1 MMANPV
7 AKISDS
13 KTLFACVLMYMLAPV
28 GMSLIPLLVG
38 AGSDSL
44 GLSQKQAGFLA
55 TADLA
60 GIAVAAVLCTI
71 WIRKL
76 PWRPLALVGILII
89 VISNIISIWAT
100 SYYSICILRF
110 ITEFGQGI
118 IFSLAMVSI
127 ADTTKPD
134 RYFAFGI
141 GLTVLISIAF
151 FLILPGLIQEMGL
164 TPIFITNAIVAVAVL
179 PFVLWFPRHGQE
191 KVQTQSD
198 DRTFIIPLF
207 VAMVAFMFFM
217 ANQGGLWA
225 YMERIGNSAGF
236 TPEFVGTALAATQV
250 TSVMGALLA
259 SALSTRFGRV
269 FPIVSG
275 TLLFIVAMYLLLSL
289 NSINYVIA
297 LCLTQFCYIFVIP
310 YLLLICV
317 ELDPTGRL
325 YILSIAFKLG
335 GMSVGPSIVAQYLV
349 PGSYAAVSTIG
360 TVFLVFTLVLIT
372 PLAMRLDKRN

>member
-1 MMANPV
+1 MT
-7 AKISDS
+7 KTSDP
-13 KTLFACVLMYMLAPV
+13 KALFACVLMYMLAPV

-55 TADLA
+55 SADLA

-89 VISNIISIWAT
+89 VTSNLISIWI
-100 SYYSICILRF
+100 SSFYLLCLMRF

-127 ADTTKPD
+127 ADTAKPD

-141 GLTVLISIAF
+141 GLTVLISVAF
-151 FLILPGLIQEMGL
+151 FMILPELIQSSGL
-164 TPIFITNAIVAVAVL
+164 SPIFITNAIVALAVL
-179 PFVLWFPRHGQE
+179 PAIRWFPEKALE
-191 KVQTQSD
+191 KVQTSSGQSMSV
-198 DRTFIIPLF
+198 IPLF
-207 VAMVAFMFFM
+207 VAMIAFMFFM
-217 ANQGGLWA
+217 ATEGGLWA
-225 YMERIGNSAGF
+225 YMERIGNAAGF
-236 TPEFVGTALAATQV
+236 TPNFVGNALAATQV
-250 TSVMGALLA
+250 TSVIGALLA

-269 FPIVSG
+269 LPIVAG
-275 TLLFIVAMYLLLSL
+275 TLLFIFAMYLLLSV
-289 NSINYVIA
+289 NAVNYVIA
-297 LCLTQFCYIFVIP
+297 VCLTQFCYIFIVP

-335 GMSVGPSIVAQYLV
+335 GMSMGPSIVAQFLM
-349 PGSYAAVSTIG
+349 PGNYVAVSTIG
-360 TVFLVFTLVLIT
+360 SVFLVLTMLIIT
-372 PLAMRLDKRN
+372 PLALRLDKGK